1 VYYLLL
7 PWLLTQFSNFKKLHR
22 EECGRLY
29 YVKDQSGRK
38 DNNPTT
44 ISKTTPNFPDSPVFC
59 LLGKREIERERE
71 RERDCRLQSDYTLPF
86 KSTVYYSLQGTDH
99 LFLLFFIQKYCYYYY
114 NYYYCYLMI
123 CHAILKLEILL
134 SSVASS
140 SS

>member
-71 RERDCRLQSDYTLPF
+71 REIVGFSQTILCHSQVQFT
-86 KSTVYYSLQGTDH
+86 TVYKVLII
-99 LFLLFFIQKYCYYYY
+99 FFFFFSFR
-114 NYYYCYLMI
+114 NT
-123 CHAILKLEILL
+123 ATTTTTTTT
-134 SSVASS
+134 AT
-140 SS
+140 